1 MDQPVDGIRAVVS
14 SSGLQIAGPTQDAST
29 HVEEVLAHDGLLTG
43 AVYGPV
49 TATEA
54 RALVESLAAGT
65 DPGGPDVPWLAVAA
79 LPGGG
84 LAASAS
90 TMLPSG
96 LFWSASGGV
105 LVVSTDP
112 ASARGSASGIDADY
126 IRRFANGVVPPDRT
140 PFVEVHRVPAG
151 AAARW
156 ATPDSAPTLAHWSG
170 PRAWPEP
177 HLRGP
182 DAMAAYLDAFDGVL
196 RGLAARCGSV
206 VATVSGGLDS
216 TFVAAGLARLASDAS
231 PVLGLTYAPL
241 AAAHVAAAPGVD
253 ADESGLAAML
263 AEHYPGRLAIEVVT
277 NAGLVRPLHA
287 AALTARRGGVPLFN
301 PANEPWLSSMRQRAA
316 DAGARMLF
324 VGTNG
329 NAAFSYEHGYAARYS
344 LARGRF
350 GDLARMAR
358 DPDGRF
364 SVASLRRRVLGP
376 LRRQSTSGTTDRA
389 AFLAWLARERTGIAA
404 AANPAATRG
413 VLMADPFS
421 ARAVLEVAAAIDPAE
436 WQVGGRGRGFARRAG
451 QGRVPDE
458 IRLRARRGQQG
469 RDAWYVIRN
478 DRDEYLDRVAGLPGV
493 PGLEGVDA
501 RGIGI
506 QVAAWPWGEVHGP
519 SWPEQ
524 VAVDRLL
531 GVAEFA
537 GIWVGP
543 PQRRTLEA

>member
-1 MDQPVDGIRAVVS
+1 MDQPVDGMRAVVS
-14 SSGLQIAGPTQDAST
+14 KSGLHVTGPTQDAPT
-29 HVEEVLAHDGLLTG
+29 RVVEVLAYDGLMTG

-49 TATEA
+49 IAAEA
-54 RALVESLAAGT
+54 RALVESLAAGR
-65 DPGGPDVPWLAVAA
+65 DPGGPDAPWLAVAA

-84 LAASAS
+84 LAAAAS

-96 LFWSASGGV
+96 LFWSASSGV
-105 LVVSTDP
+105 LIVASDP
-112 ASARGSASGIDADY
+112 ASARGASTGIDPDY
-126 IRRFANGVVPPDRT
+126 IREFAAGVVPPGRT
-140 PFVEVHRVPAG
+140 PFLDVHRVPAG
-151 AAARW
+151 ATARW
-156 ATPDSAPTLAHWSG
+156 ATPDSAPALAHWSG

-182 DAMAAYLDAFDGVL
+182 GAMAAYLDAFDGVL

-206 VATVSGGLDS
+206 VTTVSGGLDS
-216 TFVAAGLARLASDAS
+216 TFVAAGLARLASDES

-253 ADESGLAAML
+253 ADESALAAML
-263 AEHYPGRLAIEVVT
+263 AQQYPGRLAIEVVT

-301 PANEPWLSSMRQRAA
+301 PANEPWLSSMRESAA

-329 NAAFSYEHGYAARYS
+329 NAAFSFEHGYAARYS

-350 GDLARMAR
+350 GDLVRMAR
-358 DPDGRF
+358 DPDGRLTSA
-364 SVASLRRRVLGP
+364 SVRRRVLGP
-376 LRRQSTSGTTDRA
+376 LRRQATAGTSDRA

-451 QGRVPDE
+451 QGRVPDA
-458 IRLRARRGQQG
+458 IRLRSSRGQQG

-478 DRDEYLDRVAGLPGV
+478 DRDEYLDRIAGLPSV
-493 PGLEGVDA
+493 PGLAGVDA
-501 RGIGI
+501 GRLSAH
-506 QVAAWPWGEVHGP
+506 VAAWPWGEAHGP
-519 SWPEQ
+519 AWPEH

-537 GIWVGP
+537 GIW
-543 PQRRTLEA
+543 